1 MVVTGDLEILL
12 KNVDTPQAGGSVV
25 LIFSRFLIGVTGM
38 QSTTA
43 QQYRW
48 EELTW

>member
-25 LIFSRFLIGVTGM
+25 LIFSRFLIGVTGIRVRRL
-38 QSTTA
+38 SNIGG
-43 QQYRW
+43 RS
-48 EELTW
+48 